1 MVVSGQDPTQL
12 GLLSVFAKASRF
24 LSSRSAWDRAN
35 LGPGMVGM
43 VISGWGLTQ
52 LNLLF
57 VLIKASRSLSS
68 FAMLKMYLV
77 FLSDN

>member
-1 MVVSGQDPTQL
+1 
-12 GLLSVFAKASRF
+12 
-24 LSSRSAWDRAN
+24 
-35 LGPGMVGM
+35 
-43 VISGWGLTQ
+43 
-52 LNLLF
+52 LF